1 MPEKVGGD
9 GQGTMRLTGAVNVVE
24 RGEGLRPISPQW
36 DLSFRRKCRAR
47 NLIGCDGNHVMLQ
60 CDKLLSLG
68 LAERKDVLERSGLC
82 TFCLKHS
89 AELECYGK
97 GGLSKPR
104 CTRSGCDGEHTPN
117 VHMLMGED
125 NAGVNLIAGDE
136 DREEAE
142 AEYEVE
148 YEVEDEVEGEYEW
161 EYEDGGW
168 WVGTVGA
175 VEMPE
180 WAEEASHTANVSAST
195 LGGGPDGVRGDDQDE
210 QESEFQVSG
219 SPGEEPAENGWWDLE
234 LECPSLEEGEA
245 GAPEAGSPHHVS
257 YDATQPD
264 HPIAAEQQ
272 RPRKRPKATAD
283 QRWEEARQNAR
294 LRQMLSDS
302 PSSEDEDEEQ
312 HGRFTESGRWMSE
325 LYGLPQHMTTTSG
338 GECSGQQEPEYSQGR
353 HC

>member
-1 MPEKVGGD
+1 
-9 GQGTMRLTGAVNVVE
+9 
-24 RGEGLRPISPQW
+24 
-36 DLSFRRKCRAR
+36 
-47 NLIGCDGNHVMLQ
+47 MLQ

-136 DREEAE
+136 DREE
-142 AEYEVE
+142 YEVE
-148 YEVEDEVEGEYEW
+148 YEAGGEHEIDGEYKW

-175 VEMPE
+175 VEVPE
-180 WAEEASHTANVSAST
+180 GAEEASHTASVSVST
-195 LGGGPDGVRGDDQDE
+195 LDGDPDGVRGDDQAE
-210 QESEFQVSG
+210 QGSEFQVNE
-219 SPGEEPAENGWWDLE
+219 SPEEEPAEDGWWDLE
-234 LECPSLEEGEA
+234 VECPGLGEGEA
-245 GAPEAGSPHHVS
+245 GAPQAGLPHHFPHN
-257 YDATQPD
+257 ATRPDQPV
-264 HPIAAEQQ
+264 AVGQQ

-283 QRWEEARQNAR
+283 RQWEETRQKAR

-302 PSSEDEDEEQ
+302 PSSEDEDEER
-312 HGRFTESGRWMSE
+312 HGRFAESGRWMSE
-325 LYGLPQHMTTTSG
+325 LYGLPQYMTTTSG
-338 GECSGQQEPEYSQGR
+338 GECSEQ
-353 HC
+353 